1 MKIDWY
7 LFGLLSALLVL
18 MIVFVGIAWY
28 ALTH

>member
-7 LFGLLSALLVL
+7 LFGLLSALLAL